1 MNNPLSQGKIRKFL
15 FLKNPNL
22 AAFNP
27 RILRV
32 NKSKNR
38 IETWFENSSFEG
50 EGFNLNGIT
59 YVDNAIY
66 TVKMNSGELFGAYKE
81 AGGKMENFK
90 EGLDNLLKIG
100 KIKSDSDGN
109 IMTLEN
115 FDRDKS
121 QKDDVKADDDE
132 KSDRR
137 KEEDTKIES
146 SRTGGENDLESII
159 ELKNETDSWL
169 IEQLKNKNQTEGDA
183 NLKKEVDELR
193 DRVQKLEK
201 IIKNLTKAFE

>member
-1 MNNPLSQGKIRKFL
+1 
-15 FLKNPNL
+15 
-22 AAFNP
+22 
-27 RILRV
+27 
-32 NKSKNR
+32 
-38 IETWFENSSFEG
+38 
-50 EGFNLNGIT
+50 
-59 YVDNAIY
+59 
-66 TVKMNSGELFGAYKE
+66 
-81 AGGKMENFK
+81 
-90 EGLDNLLKIG
+90 
-100 KIKSDSDGN
+100 
-109 IMTLEN
+109 MTLEN

>member
-1 MNNPLSQGKIRKFL
+1 MEHVEDENFFIKKSSILLKI
-15 FLKNPNL
+15 LKM
-22 AAFNP
+22 
-27 RILRV
+27 
-32 NKSKNR
+32 
-38 IETWFENSSFEG
+38 
-50 EGFNLNGIT
+50 EGF
-59 YVDNAIY
+59 
-66 TVKMNSGELFGAYKE
+66 KMNSGELFGAYKE

-169 IEQLKNKNQTEGDA
+169 IEQLKNKNQTEGAA

-201 IIKNLTKAFE
+201 IIKKGFFG

>member
-1 MNNPLSQGKIRKFL
+1 MVYPWNR
-15 FLKNPNL
+15 
-22 AAFNP
+22 
-27 RILRV
+27 
-32 NKSKNR
+32 KSKK
-38 IETWFENSSFEG
+38 ETTETQEETTETEEETTETEEDLDENSSLLLNILKM
-50 EGFNLNGIT
+50 EGF
-59 YVDNAIY
+59 
-66 TVKMNSGELFGAYKE
+66 KMNSGELFGAYKE

-121 QKDDVKADDDE
+121 QKDDVKANDDE